1 MPPLC
6 VLLFGAVFG
15 AADDQQS
22 GYSPD
27 EDVLPSV
34 SLDDD
39 DGSSGVGLAAAAAVS
54 AAMARAWATAASR
67 EQKAV
72 AAASGGG
79 GGQQG
84 PSKTAGREPGSSS
97 SGRAGFRLVATVTN
111 KMGKRQAS
119 ASALSS
125 YASQDSM
132 LGLDSSAA
140 DLGSLIREAPPV
152 SAPSPKP
159 PGLPVSKQSSSSSL
173 ARTGSADPP
182 GAAADGSSA
191 HAGSGSP
198 SRPSRFA
205 AASTAAA
212 AAAVGDSAAPAGSS
226 SPSRQ
231 PPLSSSGVSG
241 AAKSAAAPAAGA
253 APSSSQATTI
263 SLQWLSRPRT
273 VLVVRKLAPSTEA
286 AFLRAL
292 DWLR

>member
-6 VLLFGAVFG
+6 VLLFGACFG

-84 PSKTAGREPGSSS
+84 ASKMAGREPGSSS

-132 LGLDSSAA
+132 SGLDSSAA
-140 DLGSLIREAPPV
+140 DLGSLIREPPPV
-152 SAPSPKP
+152 SAPSPRP

-212 AAAVGDSAAPAGSS
+212 AAAAAVGDAAGSS

-231 PPLSSSGVSG
+231 PQLSSSAASS
-241 AAKSAAAPAAGA
+241 AAKPAAAPAAGA
-253 APSSSQATTI
+253 APSSGQATTI

-286 AFLRAL
+286 AFLRTL